1 MVVATRPVSDKYRTT
16 VVRAAEAA
24 ASQDELH
31 ALLAEENLTLE
42 ELTGWGA
49 KIS

>member
-1 MVVATRPVSDKYRTT
+1 MVKL
-16 VVRAAEAA
+16 AES

-31 ALLAEENLTLE
+31 ALLAEENLTVE

-49 KIS
+49 KLSS